1 MKTKIKFLSLILL
14 MFMMGS
20 CLKLPKESAPDKMR
34 VMFTDDPAT
43 TVTIAWNRYESDQN
57 EDRVY
62 FDTEDHGDDIDSY
75 RFSKSPDH
83 YTDFI
88 GFKSAFVMLEDLT
101 PNTRYYFLIVSNYGQ
116 TQRYYVDT
124 LPDSR
129 DERISVI
136 SGGDSR
142 NNRVPRQAANSLVAK
157 LKPHFVFFGGDM
169 TSLGTT
175 KQWAQWFD
183 DWQLTIG
190 PDGRVTPIVPAR
202 GNHEYGNTVL
212 SELFGISKSNYYS
225 LKIADGLI
233 QAYTLNSEV
242 STGGTQFE
250 WLENEMN
257 NNTDAHWKIVQYHK
271 PMRPHVKS
279 KKEGSSQYNDWV
291 ETFYEHRV
299 DLIFESDAHTVKSTW
314 PIRPSYEDGSFE
326 GFIRDD
332 QNGMVFVGEGCW
344 GAPLRDSDDIKPWT
358 RESGKFNQFKWV
370 FFDQDKIELR
380 TVKVDNAIE
389 VDSVDLND
397 RFSEPSGLD
406 LWETVHG
413 TVMTITK

>member
-1 MKTKIKFLSLILL
+1 MITKLKILSLIAVL
-14 MFMMGS
+14 FVSGS
-20 CLKLPKESAPDKMR
+20 CEKLPEKNAPDKMR

-57 EDRVY
+57 EDRIY
-62 FDTEDHGDDIDSY
+62 FDTQDHGSDIDSY
-75 RFSKSPDH
+75 KFSKSPDQ

-88 GFKSAFVMLEDLT
+88 GFKTAFVKLEELT
-101 PNTRYYFLIVSNYGQ
+101 PNTRYYFLIVSNLGH
-116 TQRYYVDT
+116 TQRYFVET

-175 KQWAQWFD
+175 KQWSEWFD
-183 DWQLTIG
+183 DWQLTIAA
-190 PDGRVTPIVPAR
+190 DGRVTPIVPAR

-212 SELFGISKSNYYS
+212 SELFGITKSNYYS
-225 LKIADGLI
+225 LKIAGGLI

-250 WLENEMN
+250 WLQNEMD
-257 NNTDAHWKIVQYHK
+257 NNTDAFWKIVQYHK

-279 KKEGSSQYNDWV
+279 KKEGTSQYNDWV
-291 ETFYEHRV
+291 DTFYDNSV

-314 PIRPSYEDGSFE
+314 PIRPTTEEGSFE

-332 QNGMVFVGEGCW
+332 VNGMVFVGEGCW
-344 GAPLRDSDDIKPWT
+344 GAPIRDADDIKPWT

-380 TVKVDNAIE
+380 TVKVDNAAE
-389 VDSVDLND
+389 VGSVDLNE
-397 RFSEPSGLD
+397 RFLEPAGID

-413 TVMTITK
+413 KVMTITK